1 MEQLQLHAPQKIT
14 ATVADSALRVE
25 MEALEPEQEGAPA
38 RSLWYKPMAWLGVLR
53 PLSQAESWSAP
64 LWQTFFTTSI
74 GFPVPLI
81 TALPNVTC
89 GCRRFALDSFGDH
102 VSTCESHSG
111 ASKAHDWAVDQ
122 FAPILRSGG
131 HSVKCQYKVAPS
143 EGKKRGD
150 LEIVGYLRDATGP
163 RNLVIDLNI
172 THDRHGRSTSNPH
185 TNGHLTHPDSVDR
198 PLEIAARA
206 KITKHQAAYSNN
218 NSTSFMPG
226 VERLWAPS
234 LRTSPSSF
242 PTGSSGNRGILPPFR
257 CASANQ
263 PGFFT
268 IQTRGILLWH

>member
-1 MEQLQLHAPQKIT
+1 M
-14 ATVADSALRVE
+14 VS
-25 MEALEPEQEGAPA
+25 
-38 RSLWYKPMAWLGVLR
+38 
-53 PLSQAESWSAP
+53 P
-64 LWQTFFTTSI
+64 LWQTLFTTSI

-111 ASKAHDWAVDQ
+111 ALKAHDWAVAQ
-122 FAPILRSGG
+122 LAPIFRSAG

-143 EGKKRGD
+143 QGKKRGD

-172 THDRHGRSTSNPH
+172 THDRHGRSIANPH
-185 TNGHLTHPDSVDR
+185 TNGHLTHPNSLDQ
-198 PLEIAARA
+198 PLETAARA

-218 NSTSFMPG
+218 NSTSFLPG
-226 VERLWAPS
+226 VASTSGRLHCELLRS
-234 LRTSPSSF
+234 L

-257 CASANQ
+257 RASANQ
-263 PGFFT
+263 PGFFP
-268 IQTRGILLWH
+268 IQTRGILLWHQRESGSHLREGCCPAHQHQHRRQPSRHGPHTHHTYIARFSPPLLLPFSSPPPSPPP